1 MISSPTASIQTK
13 LINLWVD
20 QWLKHEWIRKISRTS
35 IFPNTLIFLRCSP
48 SQPTETHD
56 EKQNG
61 KANRTDNGNQYLRGE
76 SPVSC
81 IIKII
86 KFRRVMIYQ
95 QKNPYIIFVQKN
107 VPEYE
112 PLNFQQNTDHFM
124 CEFYVIMIYT

>member
-13 LINLWVD
+13 LINLWID
-20 QWLKHEWIRKISRTS
+20 HGENMSGFKKLSRTS
-35 IFPNTLIFLRCSP
+35 IFPNTLVFLRLST
-48 SQPTETHD
+48 SQPTETPD

-61 KANRTDNGNQYLRGE
+61 KANRNDNGNQYLRGE

-81 IIKII
+81 ITKII
-86 KFRRVMIYQ
+86 KFKRVMIYQ
-95 QKNPYIIFVQKN
+95 QKNPYIIFVQKD